1 MGIVLSVRLP
11 HAATSYTYSSVAL
24 DSKSGGIYCR
34 DCDNDPILSDTFDEL
49 MHRFLIEAEEG
60 EDYSL
65 DLKGRQRGRWRAWSP
80 TEDERRGL
88 VENFTKASCRGKLS
102 SSRFRIKLI

>member
-1 MGIVLSVRLP
+1 
-11 HAATSYTYSSVAL
+11 
-24 DSKSGGIYCR
+24 
-34 DCDNDPILSDTFDEL
+34 
-49 MHRFLIEAEEG
+49 MHGFLVEAEED

-88 VENFTKASCRGKLS
+88 VENFTKASCRGMPPFS
-102 SSRFRIKLI
+102 GINSKLIDRCSTITKSIPNLFLIRNSTIPNRQSHVESFFPER

>member
-1 MGIVLSVRLP
+1 
-11 HAATSYTYSSVAL
+11 
-24 DSKSGGIYCR
+24 
-34 DCDNDPILSDTFDEL
+34 
-49 MHRFLIEAEEG
+49 MHGFLVEAEED

-88 VENFTKASCRGKLS
+88 VENFTKASCRGKP
-102 SSRFRIKLI
+102 LILFLYNFKADRKVFDHY

>member
-1 MGIVLSVRLP
+1 V
-11 HAATSYTYSSVAL
+11 
-24 DSKSGGIYCR
+24 
-34 DCDNDPILSDTFDEL
+34 
-49 MHRFLIEAEEG
+49 EAEED

-88 VENFTKASCRGKLS
+88 VENFTKASCRGMPPILFLYQLKADKQVFDLY
-102 SSRFRIKLI
+102 

>member
-1 MGIVLSVRLP
+1 
-11 HAATSYTYSSVAL
+11 
-24 DSKSGGIYCR
+24 
-34 DCDNDPILSDTFDEL
+34 
-49 MHRFLIEAEEG
+49 MHGFLVEAEED

-88 VENFTKASCRGKLS
+88 VENFTKASCRGMPPGSILDMLKAD
-102 SSRFRIKLI
+102 K

>member
-1 MGIVLSVRLP
+1 MRNVLSVRQP

>member
-1 MGIVLSVRLP
+1 
-11 HAATSYTYSSVAL
+11 
-24 DSKSGGIYCR
+24 
-34 DCDNDPILSDTFDEL
+34 
-49 MHRFLIEAEEG
+49 MHGFLVEAEED

-88 VENFTKASCRGKLS
+88 VENFTKASCRGKPLIL
-102 SSRFRIKLI
+102 FLYKLKANRKVFDHY

>member
-1 MGIVLSVRLP
+1 V
-11 HAATSYTYSSVAL
+11 
-24 DSKSGGIYCR
+24 
-34 DCDNDPILSDTFDEL
+34 
-49 MHRFLIEAEEG
+49 EAEED

-88 VENFTKASCRGKLS
+88 VENFTKASCRGKLLIL
-102 SSRFRIKLI
+102 FLYKLKANRKVFDHY

>member
-1 MGIVLSVRLP
+1 
-11 HAATSYTYSSVAL
+11 
-24 DSKSGGIYCR
+24 
-34 DCDNDPILSDTFDEL
+34 
-49 MHRFLIEAEEG
+49 MHGFLVEAEED

-88 VENFTKASCRGKLS
+88 VENFTKASCRGTS
-102 SSRFRIKLI
+102 PNSFWYIIKANQKVFDHCSIYPRLVSYPQFYNP